1 MTKDEALKLALETL
15 EADPLEMVADANGH
29 MVFLKDKAITAIKE
43 ALAQPEQIMQDS
55 TCSTTLHLQGKP
67 YPRTCK
73 KCGLGPCIAQPSTQP
88 EQKPLAWIST
98 GPARMFHWTADK
110 PAYGDDWV
118 PLYTTPPQRTERPVD
133 CERCN
138 RLEEQAY
145 DLVGKLRVANIKLSM
160 LLPRTW
166 AGLMRGVRV
175 EGDTVVIKVKNGNDA
190 ARKLCGAL
198 IEEMNK

>member
-1 MTKDEALKLALETL
+1 MNDLIERLRLGDGTRPDHELLL
-15 EADPLEMVADANGH
+15 EAADA
-29 MVFLKDKAITAIKE
+29 LE
-43 ALAQPEQIMQDS
+43 ALAQPKQE
-55 TCSTTLHLQGKP
+55 
-67 YPRTCK
+67 
-73 KCGLGPCIAQPSTQP
+73 
-88 EQKPLAWIST
+88 PLAWIST
-98 GPARMFHWTADK
+98 GPARMIHWTSDK

-166 AGLMRGVRV
+166 AGLEKSDMPDGADPLFDDPKFIAGMVYAANKLK
-175 EGDTVVIKVKNGNDA
+175 EKNNG
-190 ARKLCGAL
+190 
-198 IEEMNK
+198 